1 MDAATALRS
10 RLQGMGGAPQG
21 VPSLEMVN
29 FLEQAAAAPA
39 HAPTSSKA
47 PAPAPP
53 AAPAPAPP
61 SEAAPKPAPEAP
73 WRASAPWHKP
83 PSKDTAGKPTTFSKA
98 APPKAPGAPG
108 GSESED
114 LAQAISNHLQGAT
127 GTPSVEIIQALA
139 RAAKLEEGDEK
150 KEKDEE
156 KDGKETEEADAG
168 ASGKEEK
175 ESAPSADAD
184 QREDELP
191 KVPRSVLEQLSK
203 DAMAAA
209 MAGEVGS
216 NPKEAA
222 EAAAKAAI
230 ELMAKQL
237 RQHADS
243 GLVPAGDRWTED
255 AEQEEKGSSGVHE
268 GSGPP
273 PPGKDTKDTERPSLV
288 EPVTAAARAVAGPTS
303 GVFRYDFASADA
315 DVEACFRNIRRR
327 VEVEMGDGC
336 TVQMT
341 LQMVR

>member
-1 MDAATALRS
+1 
-10 RLQGMGGAPQG
+10 
-21 VPSLEMVN
+21 
-29 FLEQAAAAPA
+29 
-39 HAPTSSKA
+39 
-47 PAPAPP
+47 
-53 AAPAPAPP
+53 
-61 SEAAPKPAPEAP
+61 
-73 WRASAPWHKP
+73 
-83 PSKDTAGKPTTFSKA
+83 
-98 APPKAPGAPG
+98 
-108 GSESED
+108 
-114 LAQAISNHLQGAT
+114 
-127 GTPSVEIIQALA
+127 VEIIQALA

-150 KEKDEE
+150 KEKGEE
-156 KDGKETEEADAG
+156 KDGKDGKTEEADAG

-255 AEQEEKGSSGVHE
+255 AEQEEKGSS
-268 GSGPP
+268 SGPP
-273 PPGKDTKDTERPSLV
+273 PAKDAKDTERPSLV